1 MRVVVVWCLLIVW
14 EISVVFTWS
23 AWSFQLAGFNNE
35 NSERCGLYS
44 NFYCLILWSTDKI
57 KRREISWRDGQ
68 RIWSLASDNYQRLN
82 WFNIL
87 PPKSDFAME
96 DCCLYQG
103 WQFLNDVWSLGYYPE
118 EYIDM
123 LSNYESENKTLISI
137 TAKYNETICM
147 NVIQGVL
154 FGTAPSTEPFLLLS
168 DVRGGAGY
176 VTAPLESSF
185 VFLFGPTEL
194 EVREMLTFDW
204 FKENYIC
211 KDHPEHCK

>member
-1 MRVVVVWCLLIVW
+1 MANNAVTLIKFLRLEKLPLGCIENKTLNSKRKFSGYDSLIAESFLFLIGLL
-14 EISVVFTWS
+14 
-23 AWSFQLAGFNNE
+23 
-35 NSERCGLYS
+35 
-44 NFYCLILWSTDKI
+44 LWNVLKLLFHLLHCYITLSIMNRQNHKI
-57 KRREISWRDGQ
+57 FLKFKTK
-68 RIWSLASDNYQRLN
+68 SLCSCR
-82 WFNIL
+82 
-87 PPKSDFAME
+87 
-96 DCCLYQG
+96 
-103 WQFLNDVWSLGYYPE
+103 
-118 EYIDM
+118 
-123 LSNYESENKTLISI
+123 SENKTLISI